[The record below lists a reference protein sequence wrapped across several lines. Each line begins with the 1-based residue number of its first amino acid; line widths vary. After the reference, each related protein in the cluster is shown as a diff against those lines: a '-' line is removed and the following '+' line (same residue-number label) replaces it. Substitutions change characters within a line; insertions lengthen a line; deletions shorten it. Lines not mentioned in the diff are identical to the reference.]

1 MEKPHAPKFHLHF
14 HSRRFAGG
22 CGDGRRREPGDALVR
37 YHQFPT
43 MPEIPLCL
51 VRPGESVRISA
62 IHGGREM
69 KQRLASLGLNPGL
82 DIEVLQNTFGGPVTV
97 RSKDVRIA
105 IGHGMAHKIFVQS
118 VC

>member
-1 MEKPHAPKFHLHF
+1 MEKPQALRFHLHY

-22 CGDGRRREPGDALVR
+22 CGDSRRGEPGSALVR

-51 VRPGESVRISA
+51 VRPGEFVRICA
-62 IHGGREM
+62 IRGGREI

-82 DIEVLQNTFGGPVTV
+82 DVEVLQNTFGGPVTV

-105 IGHGMAHKIFVQS
+105 IGHGMAHKIYVQS
-118 VC
+118 IS